1 MGEWVHTCNNLDNG
15 QVIAFGAHTYF
26 NGAKCAILIIK
37 KTCYVCLSTPILV
50 MDKR

>member
-26 NGAKCAILIIK
+26 NGCKMCHIDIK
-37 KTCYVCLSTPILV
+37 KTCYVLLSTLILV